1 MNIIKLLL
9 NFTKIKGYI
18 LSLLSVVE
26 KVNAVLEV
34 VETEL
39 KDYENISLIKEAIN
53 AINALQK
60 YLDIV
65 RSLMGLDRG
74 TSVQETGDAVTQ
86 LNVEVSKLRRA

>member
-86 LNVEVSKLRRA
+86 LNVEVSKLRRV